1 MEEFF
6 ARILEFGCAIV
17 GYWYVWL
24 TAVPFFIDQILS
36 RNFWSKETLERFDQ
50 RWPPDRRHR
59 FFKWVCIIGFVFA
72 SFQAFDHVNQE
83 AKRANTEL
91 QATKMDLSTKK
102 NELETAQQAL
112 ADTRRQLAEANAKI
126 TQAPPRSAE
135 QPKATIDLDNTDINV
150 DGLRSSGTGTVIKGR
165 GNGRGSF
172 KDVSSTFADAK
183 FPLVPLSE
191 AEKANPNDKIR
202 DRLTEFFKELSG
214 LEAKRQTIRDNEAQR
229 KAWEDEFKS
238 TYLPRART
246 LQSLIISR
254 IGGVEPTIQNADI
267 NDMPGTT
274 LVSSIRLGRSSLGH
288 DKPIGLQPAL
298 NIMNYLQYL
307 AERMPP

>member
-1 MEEFF
+1 MEEFL
-6 ARILEFGCAIV
+6 ARILEFGCAII

-24 TAVPFFIDQILS
+24 TVVPFFIDQILS

-50 RWPPDRRHR
+50 KWPPDRRHR
-59 FFKWVCIIGFVFA
+59 FFKWVCMIGFVFA

-83 AKRANTEL
+83 AKRASIEL
-91 QATKMDLSTKK
+91 QTTKTDLSTKK

-112 ADTRRQLAEANAKI
+112 ADTRGQLAEANAKI
-126 TQAPPRSAE
+126 TQAPSPGAE
-135 QPKATIDLDNTDINV
+135 QPKATIDLDDNIDINV

-165 GNGRGSF
+165 GSGKGFF
-172 KDVSSTFADAK
+172 KDISSTFADAK

-191 AEKANPNDKIR
+191 TEKAIPNDKIR
-202 DRLTEFFKELSG
+202 DRLTEFFKGLSE
-214 LEAKRQTIRDNEAQR
+214 LEAKRQAIRDNEAQR
-229 KAWEDEFKS
+229 KAWEEEFKS

-267 NDMPGTT
+267 NDMPGMM

-298 NIMNYLQYL
+298 NVMNYLQYL
-307 AERMPP
+307 AERMP